1 MKHTCTLYRALW
13 MFFSISMLVSCNDN
27 LKDYY
32 KEPEWLKGSIYQVL
46 QDRGD
51 YTQFLKGIDLA
62 GFKPMVNGKSILTVM
77 APTDASMTAYLNETY
92 GAGTTIES
100 LSKEELQKLIGF
112 HIMYYAFDRNKLI
125 NFRPNEGDAATNAQ
139 KDLNAGLYYKHRT
152 KSQDSTTVEIDT
164 TGSLGVPSAYK
175 QVHVYHLERFLPVFS
190 YRMFNTKQIDAKY
203 NYEYFYP
210 NTLWA
215 DNAGFNVSNAAVD
228 EYSVIADNGYLYLV
242 DNVLKPLETIYK
254 VISSN
259 PQYSDFQKLYDK
271 YGYYLKDDNL
281 TLNYGNGTDLYQHYY
296 TSPLPNI
303 ASEWPVTDYT
313 KVADLTHTSYSVFA
327 PSNSAL
333 NSFFN
338 DYWKVGGYDSLQ
350 QVSQNSIQYL
360 LFNSV
365 YSSSVVFPE
374 EITKG
379 TLINSYGTVIKFDVD
394 QVPVQNRKMCVNGSF
409 YGCDVLTPPAMFGSV
424 TGPAFQYKKFSYF
437 LKMLTTSD
445 LVLTLCSDATKYF
458 VLYPTN
464 DVMNADGITMV
475 SDVLKRG
482 TTTINGSAQ
491 QAYVYSHV
499 VSLDGTTGSYTSL
512 PTSGDH
518 VLRTLSPGMVLYW
531 YMHNGRVTNSVK
543 FNDML
548 TTPGATEDDVFCNLE
563 ELGFRNGWT
572 NGKSYAYTNSKKNFI
587 FEGSLDNAIYGSF
600 VPMMINN
607 RNDAT
612 KLYYGF
618 VQLLDKSGML
628 DIETQSINA
637 MLESCLMFLPTTDA
651 LKQAIIEDKTVN
663 KIPGLT
669 TTNTSVTDANF
680 FANCKVTNADSLQ
693 YYLKKY
699 FIPQSTAVISN
710 YPYVGWNET
719 TTGGLMT
726 LQAYDVISP
735 DGKVTTITTK
745 MNVTDDGSKLSV
757 QSMTNE
763 GVLTGSKVDVI
774 STFHYFPFIFK
785 DGCVHFINGIL

>member
-1 MKHTCTLYRALW
+1 MKHTRTLTRALW
-13 MFFSISMLVSCNDN
+13 LFFGISMLVSCTDN
-27 LKDYY
+27 MADYY

-46 QDRGD
+46 EDRGD
-51 YTQFLKGIDLA
+51 YSQFLKGIDLA

-77 APTDASMTAYLNETY
+77 APTDASLTTYLNENY

-100 LSKEELQKLIGF
+100 LSKEELKKLIGF
-112 HIMYYAFDRNKLI
+112 HLMYYAFDRKKLI
-125 NFRPNEGDAATNAQ
+125 NFRPNEGDAATDAQ
-139 KDLNAGLYYKHRT
+139 NDLNAGLFYKHRT
-152 KSQDSTTVEIDT
+152 KSQDSLSLEVDT
-164 TGSLGVPSAYK
+164 AGHP
-175 QVHVYHLERFLPVFS
+175 VHVYHLERFLPVFS
-190 YRMFNTKQIDAKY
+190 YRMFQTKQIDPKY
-203 NYEYFYP
+203 NYEYFFP
-210 NTLWA
+210 NTSWS
-215 DNAGFNVSNAAVD
+215 DDAGFNVSNASVD

-242 DNVLKPLETIYK
+242 DKVLKPLETIYK
-254 VISSN
+254 EIASN

-271 YGYYLKDDNL
+271 YEYYQKDDNL
-281 TLNYGNGTDLYQHYY
+281 TLNYGNGMDLYQHYY

-313 KVADLTHTSYSVFA
+313 RISDLTHTSYSVFA

-333 NSFFN
+333 STFFN

-350 QVSQNSIQYL
+350 DVSPNSIQYL
-360 LFNSV
+360 LYNSV
-365 YSSSVVFPE
+365 YSDPTFSSVVFPE

-379 TLINSYGTVIKFDVD
+379 KLTNSYGTVIKFNVD
-394 QVPVQNRKMCVNGSF
+394 EVPVENRKMCVNGSF
-409 YGCDVLTPPAMFGSV
+409 YGCNVLTPPAMFGSV

-437 LKMLTTSD
+437 LQMMTTAD
-445 LVLTLCSDATKYF
+445 LVLTLCSDATNF
-458 VLYPTN
+458 FMLYPTN
-464 DVMNADGITMV
+464 DVMNADGITL
-475 SDVLKRG
+475 SGDLLKRG
-482 TTTINGSAQ
+482 ATTINGPAQ
-491 QAYVYSHV
+491 QAYVYGHV
-499 VSLDGTTGSYTSL
+499 VSLDGITGTYSSL
-512 PTSGDH
+512 PASGDH
-518 VLRTLSPGMVLYW
+518 VLRTLSPSVFPIYW
-531 YMHNGRVTNSVK
+531 YMHNGRVTNSIK

-548 TTPGATEDDVFCNLE
+548 TTPGSTEEDVFCDLE
-563 ELGFRNGWT
+563 ELEFRNGWT
-572 NGKSYAYTNSKKNFI
+572 NGKSYAYTNTKKNFI
-587 FEGSLDNAIYGSF
+587 FEGSLDNAVYGSF
-600 VPMMINN
+600 IPMMINN

-637 MLESCLMFLPTTDA
+637 VLEGCLMFLPTSEA
-651 LKQAIIEDKTVN
+651 LKQAIIDDKTVD

-680 FANCKVTNADSLQ
+680 FANCTVTNADSLQ
-693 YYLKKY
+693 YYLKHY

-710 YPYVGWNET
+710 YPYVGWDEV

-726 LQAYDVISP
+726 LQSYDVISS
-735 DGKVTTITTK
+735 DGRASTFTTK

-774 STFHYFPFIFK
+774 SDFHYFPFIFK